1 MVRERANAK
10 INLFL
15 DVLCRRDD
23 GFHNIKSV
31 MHSISLSDFLTVSA
45 SWAEETLIN
54 IRSDASDLPS
64 GKDNLVYRAAEKYLS
79 RFNKNAVVDIYIEKH
94 IPISAGLA
102 GGSSDAAA
110 TLRAL
115 NRLYG
120 GRLTDGELLLLA
132 AELGSDVPYL
142 VHGGTAFCFGR
153 GELIEPLPPLSGL
166 NIVVAI
172 ADGESVSTPAAYGAI
187 DALYSDFKTSRA
199 GDPRAKLALLKQGI
213 IEGKL
218 DTSGLYNIFENAI
231 FPICSGAESLKR
243 KLVELGAIAAL
254 MSGSGPSV
262 YGLFESEA
270 SARLAESE
278 LRALG
283 CRAFFVR
290 SFDESQN
297 IL

>member
-115 NRLYG
+115 NKILKCA
-120 GRLTDGELLLLA
+120 TEEQLLEIA
-132 AELGSDVPYL
+132 SEIGSDVSFCL
-142 VHGGTAFCFGR
+142 VGGTALCEGR
-153 GELIEPLPPLSGL
+153 GEIITPLTSPEISHMV
-166 NIVVAI
+166 IAI
-172 ADGESVSTPAAYGAI
+172 GNERVSTPKAYQSLDVLYNDVFPDNSEKCESLIYSFNKGI
-187 DALYSDFKTSRA
+187 DNSC
-199 GDPRAKLALLKQGI
+199 
-213 IEGKL
+213 
-218 DTSGLYNIFENAI
+218 LYNIFEDVVRLPEVDKI
-231 FPICSGAESLKR
+231 KEIMKKSRAEST
-243 KLVELGAIAAL
+243 L
-254 MSGSGPSV
+254 MSGSGPAVFGIFSS
-262 YGLFESEA
+262 YKEAKNTQNELLKSGFDAYYATSAINGES
-270 SARLAESE
+270 
-278 LRALG
+278 
-283 CRAFFVR
+283 
-290 SFDESQN
+290 
-297 IL
+297 I